1 MADKTYVYVEIGRS
15 TVKEI
20 FESKF
25 KANANKAMDKATEAV
40 VKKAGKLTLDKP
52 KDKGSK
58 GWSLDCSLEFMAPD
72 KAGKLLEGK
81 VSMFVSTWP
90 GKSVKAMPSAAAS
103 ITIRGAD
110 KVTAADVED
119 LAIALVESAM
129 RPAVKFMEGTKPQ

>member
-1 MADKTYVYVEIGRS
+1 MADQTYVEINKS
-15 TVKEI
+15 VVKGI

-25 KANANKAMDKATEAV
+25 KANATKAMDKAAEAA

-58 GWSLDCSLEFMAPD
+58 GWSLDCSLESMAPD

-81 VSMFVSTWP
+81 VSMIISTWP
-90 GKSVKAMPSAAAS
+90 GKSIKAMPSAKAPIA
-103 ITIRGAD
+103 IKGAD

-119 LAIALVESAM
+119 LASALVESAM
-129 RPAVKFMEGTKPQ
+129 KAAVKYMEGTKPQ

>member
-1 MADKTYVYVEIGRS
+1 MADQTYVEITKSG
-15 TVKEI
+15 VKDI

-25 KANANKAMDKATEAV
+25 KANATKAMDKAAEAA

-58 GWSLDCSLEFMAPD
+58 GWSLDCSLESMAPD

-81 VSMFVSTWP
+81 VSMVVSTWP
-90 GKSVKAMPSAAAS
+90 GKAIKAMPSAKAS
-103 ITIRGAD
+103 ITIKGAE

-119 LAIALVESAM
+119 LASALVESAM
-129 RPAVKFMEGTKPQ
+129 KSAVKYMEGTKPQ